1 MRRMPF
7 VMCCFALAAI
17 CSSVFMIELDAA
29 KRSARRS
36 GGIITRPKFDPD
48 AEKLEFFKGQKEGR
62 IGVKVIPRDEKGG
75 NVLVENT
82 TDQPL
87 SIQVPR
93 AIVGVHV
100 LNQFGGG
107 GGGMGAMGG
116 GMMGGGGGMMGG
128 GQMGGGGGQSMGGG
142 MGGGMMGGGGGM
154 MGGGQMGGGMGGGG
168 GFFSIPPQQTVR
180 VQYGSVCLNHGL
192 PVPRPSANYQLMPPE
207 QYTSDANLQE
217 LLYIVAS
224 GKIDQKSAQA
234 AAWHLTDKMSWQE
247 LANKT
252 IKRLGGLPPQRYF
265 TLLELRRAQLAVS
278 VAVDQAGKRKPTS
291 PNLKDA
297 YGSSG
302 AVGAE

>member
-7 VMCCFALAAI
+7 VMSCLALATI
-17 CSSVFMIELDAA
+17 CFSVFVIELDAA
-29 KRSARRS
+29 RRS
-36 GGIITRPKFDPD
+36 TRKSGIITRPKFDPS

-62 IGVKVIPRDEKGG
+62 IGVKVIPRNEKGG
-75 NVLVENT
+75 NVLVKNDT
-82 TDQPL
+82 NKPL

-100 LNQFGGG
+100 LNQFQG
-107 GGGMGAMGG
+107 GGGM

-128 GQMGGGGGQSMGGG
+128 GMGGGMMGGGGGQSMGGG
-142 MGGGMMGGGGGM
+142 MGGGMMGGGMGGGM
-154 MGGGQMGGGMGGGG
+154 MGGGGMGMGGGG

-180 VQYGSVCLNHGL
+180 VPYGSVCLNHGL

-234 AAWHLTDKMSWQE
+234 AAWHITDKMSWRE

-265 TLLELRRAQLAVS
+265 TLFELRRAQLLVSSAV
-278 VAVDQAGKRKPTS
+278 AQARKRKTTTPK
-291 PNLKDA
+291 LKDA

-302 AVGAE
+302 EVGAE